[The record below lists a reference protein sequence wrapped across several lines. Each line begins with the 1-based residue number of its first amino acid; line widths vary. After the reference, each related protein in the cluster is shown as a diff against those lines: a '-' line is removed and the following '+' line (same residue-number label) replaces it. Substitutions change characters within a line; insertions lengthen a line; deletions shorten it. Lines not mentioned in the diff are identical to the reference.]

1 MAAETGPAVLLEQVE
16 QATCGD
22 GLPREGRQHHS
33 TPAPSQRVL
42 YGSDGEFGH
51 RASFR
56 WLGCRRCGEVMGD
69 NGNRFLLTL
78 AKAQL

>member
-1 MAAETGPAVLLEQVE
+1 MAVETGPAVLMEQVE
-16 QATCGD
+16 QAACGD
-22 GLPREGRQHHS
+22 GLPCEGRQQHL

-42 YGSDGEFGH
+42 CGSDAEFGH

-56 WLGCRRCGEVMGD
+56 WLGCRICGEMMGE